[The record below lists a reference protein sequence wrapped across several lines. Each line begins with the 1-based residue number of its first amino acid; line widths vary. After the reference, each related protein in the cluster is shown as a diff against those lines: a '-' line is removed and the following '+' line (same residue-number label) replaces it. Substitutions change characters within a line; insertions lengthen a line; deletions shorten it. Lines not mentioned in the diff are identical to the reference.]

1 MDLNATD
8 LSDIL
13 GDDPPSPDTPPN
25 AAALPVT
32 VHESELA
39 ALLGVTR
46 QAIGEHVRSGVIT
59 RAGRARFDLVKSVS
73 AYCAHLRKHAARA
86 GRPSDGGDNLK
97 AERLRLTRAQAEA
110 QEQKNRL
117 AAGDL
122 VPVAEVRREW
132 VTAATDLRNAL
143 LAVPGRLQAR
153 LGLTAEQSEAA
164 DAEIRL
170 ALETLADG

>member
-1 MDLNATD
+1 MDLNVTD
-8 LSDIL
+8 LSDLL
-13 GDDPPSPDTPPN
+13 GDDPPFPHTPSN

-39 ALLGVTR
+39 ALLGITR
-46 QAIGEHVRSGVIT
+46 QAIGEHVRSGVLT
-59 RAGRARFDLVKSVS
+59 RAGRARFDLVNSVNG
-73 AYCAHLRKHAARA
+73 YCAHLRKHAARA
-86 GRPSDGGDNLK
+86 GRPSDGGDLK

-110 QEQKNRL
+110 QGQKNRL
-117 AAGDL
+117 AAGEL
-122 VPVAEVRREW
+122 VPVAEVQREW

-153 LGLTAEQSEAA
+153 LGLTAAQAEAA

>member
-1 MDLNATD
+1 VDLSATD
-8 LSDIL
+8 LSDLL
-13 GDDPPSPDTPPN
+13 GDEPATPSP
-25 AAALPVT
+25 AI

-39 ALLGVTR
+39 ALLGISR
-46 QAIGEHVRSGVIT
+46 QAVAEHVRTGVLV
-59 RAGRARFDLVKSVS
+59 RVGRARFDMADSVRR
-73 AYCAHLRKHAARA
+73 YCSHLRTHAARA
-86 GRPSDGGDNLK
+86 GRPSEGGDALK

-117 AAGDL
+117 AAGEL
-122 VPVAEVRREW
+122 VPVVEVRREW

-153 LGLTAEQSEAA
+153 LGLTAEQAEAA
-164 DAEIRL
+164 DAELRL

>member
-8 LSDIL
+8 LSDLL
-13 GDDPPSPDTPPN
+13 GDDPPSTDAPPK
-25 AAALPVT
+25 ATALPVT

-39 ALLGVTR
+39 ALLGITR
-46 QAIGEHVRSGVIT
+46 QAIGEHVRSGVLT
-59 RAGRARFDLVKSVS
+59 RAGRARFDLVKSVR
-73 AYCAHLRKHAARA
+73 AYSAHLRKHAARA

-117 AAGDL
+117 AAGEL

-132 VTAATDLRNAL
+132 VTAATDLRNAM

-153 LGLTAEQSEAA
+153 LGLTAAQAEAA
-164 DAEIRL
+164 DVELRL
-170 ALETLADG
+170 ALETLSDG